1 MKRFFF
7 AKLRSE
13 SGASEP
19 LTIIGMVVA
28 FAVLYYG
35 GAWMLDFMKE
45 VKQERKVARGFE
57 QSVDSYAD
65 GPKYMS
71 DLY

>member
-1 MKRFFF
+1 MRKYFF
-7 AKLRSE
+7 AEYRSE
-13 SGASEP
+13 KGASEP
-19 LTIIGMVVA
+19 TTIIGLVVV

-35 GAWMLDFMKE
+35 GAWILDFMKD
-45 VKQERKVARGFE
+45 VKQDRKVARGFE
-57 QSVDSYAD
+57 QSVDSYSD